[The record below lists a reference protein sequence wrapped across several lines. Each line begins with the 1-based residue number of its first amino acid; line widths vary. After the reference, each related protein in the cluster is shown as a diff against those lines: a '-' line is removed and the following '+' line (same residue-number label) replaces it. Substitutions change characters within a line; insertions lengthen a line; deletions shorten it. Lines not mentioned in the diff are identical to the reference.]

1 VRVAPGINDGYSKE
15 HKMKE
20 VDCTGSKF
28 MVDFDYKYAQE
39 RVYEMMDARPYIYN
53 DRYLFLY
60 QEACNR
66 IER

>member
-1 VRVAPGINDGYSKE
+1 
-15 HKMKE
+15 MKE